1 MRSQSA
7 LLASLSA
14 LLLGSAHAIGFTVG
28 IGFDLGGRRD
38 DGFNQTV
45 YQGVQRVLAETGGQV
60 RLSEPRQLSE
70 VGVGIPGLV
79 RSGAKVVIGVGFAN
93 NAALT
98 AAAAAAPGT
107 RFILVDD
114 LPKGPNTVGLRFREQ
129 EGSFLAGY
137 LAGKQSA
144 TGRVGFIGG
153 TDIPVIGRFKAGFEA
168 GVAFACPDCQ
178 VTSVYVSDSS
188 AGFNLPGTAKLLT
201 AQLGRNGNDIIYAA
215 AGASGRGVID
225 QIKAQPCLKAGTLPP
240 DLKFRANPYAGVTK
254 SAAYRKACAGDSRP
268 MFFIG
273 VDTNQ
278 NALGDFDRNPATLNH
293 GLTSMLKRVDNAVYA
308 VVKDVAMGRPW
319 RSGDR
324 SFGLNNGGVGLAFD
338 GYNKALVS
346 PQMQATLK
354 KIEALIV
361 NGTVKVP
368 AQ

>member
-1 MRSQSA
+1 MRPQSA
-7 LLASLSA
+7 LLASLSV
-14 LLLGSAHAIGFTVG
+14 LLPGSAHAIGFTVG
-28 IGFDLGGRRD
+28 IGFDLGGRQD
-38 DGFNQTV
+38 GGFNQTV
-45 YQGVQRVLAETGGQV
+45 YQGVQRVIAETGGQV
-60 RLSEPRQLSE
+60 RTFEPVQYNE
-70 VGVGIPGLV
+70 VGRGIPGLV
-79 RSGAKVVIGVGFAN
+79 RSGAKVVIGVGYAN
-93 NAALT
+93 NQALT
-98 AAAAAAPGT
+98 AAAARAPGT

-153 TDIPVIGRFKAGFEA
+153 ADIPVIRRFKAGFEA

-188 AGFNLPGTAKLLT
+188 AGFNLPGTAKLLA
-201 AQLGRNGNDIIYAA
+201 AQLTRNGNDIIYAA

-225 QIKAQPCLKAGTLPP
+225 HIKQNPCLKATTLPA
-240 DLKFRANPYAGVTK
+240 DLKFRADPYAGVPR
-254 SAAYRKACAGDSRP
+254 SAAYTKTCVGESRP
-268 MFFIG
+268 IFFIG

-319 RSGDR
+319 KSGDR
-324 SFGLNNGGVGLAFD
+324 SFGLNNGGIGLAFD
-338 GYNKALVS
+338 RYNEALIPAQVKANLEK
-346 PQMQATLK
+346 L
-354 KIEALIV
+354 EALIV
-361 NGTVKVP
+361 KGTVKVP